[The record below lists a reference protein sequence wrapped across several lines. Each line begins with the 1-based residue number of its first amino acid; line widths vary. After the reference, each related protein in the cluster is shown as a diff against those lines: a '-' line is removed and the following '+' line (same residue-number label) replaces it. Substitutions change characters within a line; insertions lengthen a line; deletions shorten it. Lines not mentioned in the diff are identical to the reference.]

1 MDTLEGVFTL
11 RNFDNPFQPKSRC
24 VLGVYYKGVSTH
36 SLKSPKSVPKLIIWY
51 IRVGHLRG
59 VFTLLN
65 FTKWV
70 NTSTLW
76 TLFEQFL
83 LQILRLKKI
92 QESKGKNLLQYKHGY
107 RVGDNWDAV
116 SNIQYKINTDTV
128 MYSYKTGREGT
139 LAAYYTSSSTQCFLI
154 RWLNNFWD
162 ICWILI
168 GWFIKLSVLM
178 FQPLIVFQIMEIC
191 VSSLG
196 TSISRPLSYP
206 FRSLQ

>member
-1 MDTLEGVFTL
+1 MDTL
-11 RNFDNPFQPKSRC
+11 
-24 VLGVYYKGVSTH
+24 GVY
-36 SLKSPKSVPKLIIWY
+36 SLSLILPGGKY
-51 IRVGHLRG
+51 IHLMNAFWTIP
-59 VFTLLN
+59 FTNLL
-65 FTKWV
+65 F
-70 NTSTLW
+70 
-76 TLFEQFL
+76 
-83 LQILRLKKI
+83 KKI
-92 QESKGKNLLQYKHGY
+92 QESRRDNLLQYKHGY

-162 ICWILI
+162 FCWILI
-168 GWFIKLSVLM
+168 SWFIKLSVLT

-206 FRSLQ
+206 FRSLQSCTNLK